1 MISVDKGGEGKAW
14 PCCQQDTP
22 HFWVVTKA
30 FSPRTRET
38 ANLTC
43 RLWPPKR
50 GEDTVLVAS
59 GFLAWEHLEQSEQ
72 TSER

>member
-1 MISVDKGGEGKAW
+1 MRMGMSQGQNMIAVDKGGQG
-14 PCCQQDTP
+14 TT
-22 HFWVVTKA
+22 WVVTKA

-50 GEDTVLVAS
+50 GEDTVLVVS
-59 GFLAWEHLEQSEQ
+59 GFLALRLEQSEQ
-72 TSER
+72 TGER